1 MAKPKGLAFQ
11 SLLQSVGRLQLVT
24 SQIDKA
30 SRKTEILADN
40 HHEDGGEDE
49 EEEEDADEVLFG
61 EESESEDSSGVDE

>member
-1 MAKPKGLAFQ
+1 MSKCEANGGWPF
-11 SLLQSVGRLQLVT
+11 LLFFFK
-24 SQIDKA
+24 QIDKA